1 MGKKN
6 EMWKTTECS
15 KATVFYFDDSHKTEN
30 AMETLERSPKRWNQH
45 TTNTNTCAR
54 QCIGCVGLALFI
66 FRRVCVCVFGI
77 CLYQKSREKKHICTF
92 NSETL
97 RRMNGTSVG
106 MTFVHVIFLRMCELR
121 RTVCI
126 ARAGEQHTLNENV
139 RYASHRIATLQRN
152 FASRRCSG
160 SK

>member
-1 MGKKN
+1 
-6 EMWKTTECS
+6 MWKTTECS
-15 KATVFYFDDSHKTEN
+15 KATVFYVDDSHKTEN

-66 FRRVCVCVFGI
+66 FRRVCVCVRYLFVSKE
-77 CLYQKSREKKHICTF
+77 QRKKHICTF